1 MILNLMTSSQA
12 LSYLTHPAFD
22 MVNHSCLEMA
32 PRTLLVFIQPVRA
45 RKVSQGKI
53 NMNYSK

>member
-1 MILNLMTSSQA
+1 MTNSQA

-45 RKVSQGKI
+45 SKISQEKV
-53 NMNYSK
+53 NTNYSK